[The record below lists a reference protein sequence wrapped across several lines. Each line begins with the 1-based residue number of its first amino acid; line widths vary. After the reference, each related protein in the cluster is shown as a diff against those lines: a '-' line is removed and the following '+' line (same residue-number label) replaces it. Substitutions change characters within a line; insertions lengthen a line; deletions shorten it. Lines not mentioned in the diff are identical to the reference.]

1 YSRDLHSF
9 PTRRSSDLVVLEAHS
24 IGKGSTGYST
34 GNLYATVGERLS
46 TIDSKHGEETMLQ
59 VVDSRTFA
67 INFIEEQVKKHH
79 IDCEFQRVPWH
90 LFTTD
95 SSKDKDEEVEKEF
108 DAAHR
113 ANLEAINSVPYIFPF
128 PDISTIAT
136 IDYQAQINPYK
147 YVLGLADSIDPAR
160 CQIFENTKVL
170 KVEDGTPCLVH

>member
-1 YSRDLHSF
+1 GGGITGISAAAML
-9 PTRRSSDLVVLEAHS
+9 TAKGKKAVVLEAHS

-46 TIDSKHGEETMLQ
+46 TIDSKHGEETMMQ

-67 INFIEEQVKKHH
+67 INFIEEQIKEHH

-95 SSKDKDEEVEKEF
+95 SSKDKEVEKEF

-113 ANLEAINSVPYIFPF
+113 ANLEAINTVPYMFPF

-136 IDYQAQINPYK
+136 VDHQAQINPYK
-147 YVLGLADSIDPAR
+147 YV
-160 CQIFENTKVL
+160 
-170 KVEDGTPCLVH
+170 